1 MTSENLVHSERHGPV
16 MLITMNRPPVNA
28 INRAMSRAI
37 YGALRA
43 FQDDPDLRAAVITGP
58 GERVFSAGW
67 DLRELASG
75 DYNPDDNLDPVIGEG
90 PGGFA
95 GITAFHDLLKP
106 VVAAVNGPAVG
117 GGFEIALA
125 CDVIV
130 AADHAYFAL
139 PEMQRGFLADAGA
152 VQRLPR
158 RIPYNVAVELLLT
171 GRRFPVVEAKSFG
184 LVHEVVPSAG
194 LRDHALGLAQE
205 IAKGAPL
212 ALQALKEVLRH
223 IEPLSIADAL
233 RVTRP
238 GHSGLPVYE
247 KMAKSEDMVE
257 GGRAYTEKRAPI
269 WKGR

>member
-1 MTSENLVHSERHGPV
+1 MTSDPLVLTERHGPV
-16 MLITMNRPPVNA
+16 LLLTLNRPPVNA
-28 INRAMSRAI
+28 VSRAFSRAI
-37 YGALRA
+37 YAALRG
-43 FQDDPDLRAAVITGP
+43 FQDDPDLRCAVITGP

-75 DYNPDDNLDPVIGEG
+75 DYNPDDDFDPVIGAG

-106 VVAAVNGPAVG
+106 VIAAVNGPAIG

-125 CDVIV
+125 CDVIL
-130 AADHAYFAL
+130 AADHAYFQL

-171 GRRFPVVEAKSFG
+171 GRRFPVAEAKSFG
-184 LVHEVVPSAG
+184 LVHEVMPLAE
-194 LRDHALGLAQE
+194 LRGRALALAQE

-223 IEPLSIADAL
+223 IEPLSVADGMK
-233 RVTRP
+233 VTRP
-238 GHSGLPVYE
+238 GRSGLKIYE
-247 KMAKSEDMVE
+247 RMAKSEDMVE
-257 GGRAYTEKRAPI
+257 GGRAYTEKRAPV

>member
-1 MTSENLVHSERHGPV
+1 MTSDNLVLTERHGPV
-16 MLITMNRPPVNA
+16 LLLALNRPPVNA
-28 INRAMSRAI
+28 IDRATSRAI
-37 YGALRA
+37 YAALRG
-43 FQDDPDLRAAVITGP
+43 FQDDPALRAAVIIGL

-75 DYNPDDNLDPVIGEG
+75 NYNPDDDEDPIRGNG

-95 GITAFHDLLKP
+95 GITRFHDLHKP
-106 VVAAVNGPAVG
+106 VVAAVNGPAIG

-171 GRRFPVVEAKSFG
+171 GRRFPVAEAKSFG
-184 LVHEVVPSAG
+184 LVHDVVPFAQ
-194 LRDHALGLAQE
+194 LRDRALALAQD

-223 IEPLSIADAL
+223 IEPLSIAQGMQ
-233 RVTRP
+233 VTRP
-238 GHSGLPVYE
+238 GHSGLAIYE
-247 KMAKSEDMVE
+247 RMARSEDMVE
-257 GGRAYTEKRAPI
+257 GGRAYTEKRPPV
-269 WKGR
+269 WQGR

>member
-1 MTSENLVHSERHGPV
+1 MTTDPLVLTERHGPV
-16 MLITMNRPPVNA
+16 LLLTLNRPPVNA
-28 INRAMSRAI
+28 IDRAMSRAI
-37 YGALRA
+37 YAGLRG
-43 FQDDPDLRAAVITGP
+43 FQDDPDLRAAVVTGL

-75 DYNPDDNLDPVIGEG
+75 AYNPDDDLDPVIGAG

-130 AADHAYFAL
+130 AADHAYFQL

-171 GRRFPVVEAKSFG
+171 GRRMPAAEARSWG
-184 LVHEVVPSAG
+184 LVHDVVPFAS
-194 LRDHALGLAQE
+194 LRDRALALAQE

-223 IEPLSIADAL
+223 IEPLSIADAMK
-233 RVTRP
+233 VTRP
-238 GHSGLPVYE
+238 GHSGLPIYE
-247 KMAKSEDMVE
+247 RMAKSEDMIE
-257 GGRAYTEKRAPI
+257 GGRAYTEKRPPV